1 MSLLFIDNMTSLSV
15 YEDTDRRPMTL
26 LCPICQ
32 SENVHVVDT
41 RPDDDDGII
50 RRRRCENRHIFY
62 TTEIVCVEA
71 QPRKL
76 INITKAR
83 ELRKQGL
90 LHKQIAD
97 RLGFSTT
104 SIGQALRRNK

>member
-1 MSLLFIDNMTSLSV
+1 
-15 YEDTDRRPMTL
+15 MTL

-41 RPDDDDGII
+41 RPDDDDGIV
-50 RRRRCENRHIFY
+50 RCRRCENRHIFY
-62 TTEIVCVEA
+62 TTEIVCA
-71 QPRKL
+71 KTQARKL
-76 INITKAR
+76 IDITKAR

-97 RLGFSTT
+97 RLGFSTKA
-104 SIGQALRRNK
+104 IGRALRKSK